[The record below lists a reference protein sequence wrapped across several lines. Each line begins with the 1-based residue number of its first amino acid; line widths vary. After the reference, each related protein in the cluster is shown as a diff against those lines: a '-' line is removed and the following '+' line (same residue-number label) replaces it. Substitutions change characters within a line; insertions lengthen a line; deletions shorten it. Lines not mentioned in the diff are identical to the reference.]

1 MQEVLWKSLAT
12 GLVAIVG
19 TLLLQYVWDA
29 FKRCMRKDLPPGP
42 YGLPL
47 LGYLLSMPRDHHG
60 VEALRKKYGNV
71 FGLHLGSR
79 YVVFLCDFNSV
90 KEAFSQDALLNR
102 PEEFPFKVHEESQG
116 LIVINGPLW
125 RVHRRFSLKV
135 FKNLGMTTPVME
147 GHMRNELSYL
157 IRELAS
163 CNGKPVLPTT
173 LLTPSM
179 SNIISALVFGRR
191 FEYDDPER
199 IYLDHLVEIIPAL
212 AAQVTAINFFP
223 WLRKLFAFFRVGPCE
238 RLRDALVR
246 REDFSDSKIH
256 EHEET
261 YREGYI
267 RDYID
272 GFLSEMKQQQQNEY
286 FTRNLLKGNVSNF
299 FGAGSETVRSTME
312 WMLLMCAMKPELQR
326 RVQAEIDA
334 VLTGN
339 QKSHILWSD
348 RNQMPY
354 TQAFIWET
362 MRYRPVVPLNIM
374 RYADADVKVGDYVI
388 PRGSIVIAS
397 IWSVFHDKSLW
408 EDPEVF
414 RPERFLVENETRPL
428 KPEQFIP
435 FSYGKRACPGEIIA
449 IMEAFIYFTTL
460 LQHFTVEAPP
470 NGPPLVFE
478 EITGLSLRPKPQEL
492 VFRPRRLSS

>member
-1 MQEVLWKSLAT
+1 MQEVLWKGLAT
-12 GLVAIVG
+12 GLLALVG
-19 TLLLQYVWDA
+19 ALLLQYVWDV
-29 FKRCMRKDLPPGP
+29 FKRCVRKDLPPGP

-79 YVVFLCDFNSV
+79 YVVFLCNFNSV

-102 PEEFPFKVHEESQG
+102 PEEFPFK
-116 LIVINGPLW
+116 
-125 RVHRRFSLKV
+125 
-135 FKNLGMTTPVME
+135 
-147 GHMRNELSYL
+147 NELSYL

-163 CNGKPVLPTT
+163 CDGKPVLPTA

-199 IYLDHLVEIIPAL
+199 IYLDHLIEIIPAL

-246 REDFSDSKIH
+246 REDFSESKIH

-261 YREGYI
+261 YKEGYI

-272 GFLSEMKQQQQNEY
+272 GFLSEMKQQQNEY

-312 WMLLMCAMKPELQR
+312 WMLLMCTMKPELQR
-326 RVQAEIDA
+326 RIQAEIDA
-334 VLTGN
+334 VLMGN
-339 QKSHILWSD
+339 QRSHVLWSD

-374 RYADADVKVGDYVI
+374 RYADADVEVGGYVI

-397 IWSVFHDKSLW
+397 IWSVFHDKCLW

-414 RPERFLVENETRPL
+414 RPERFLVENETKPL

-449 IMEAFIYFTTL
+449 TMEVFLYFTTL

-470 NGPPLVFE
+470 DGPPLVFE